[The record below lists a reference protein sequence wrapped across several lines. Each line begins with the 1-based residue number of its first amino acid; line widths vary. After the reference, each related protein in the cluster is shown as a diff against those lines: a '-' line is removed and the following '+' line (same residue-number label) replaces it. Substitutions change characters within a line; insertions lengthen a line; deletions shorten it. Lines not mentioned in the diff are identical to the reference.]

1 MRSIHKLHMF
11 LYYTWSVQ
19 VGPRNAATKSGHRT
33 QVRNVHVAKPPRFTY
48 DLRAQAQ
55 RAMWTGGIALLKVAT
70 ATWASRLRTARVKA
84 LAHVDCGARVKRA
97 RLRRCYCCYVCPVGA
112 HGRRMARATR
122 QCAPLLTLMGPHAH
136 DNNKTN
142 TVRFLML

>member
-1 MRSIHKLHMF
+1 M
-11 LYYTWSVQ
+11 
-19 VGPRNAATKSGHRT
+19 GPRNAATKSGHRT
-33 QVRNVHVAKPPRFTY
+33 QVQNVHVAKPPRFTY

-97 RLRRCYCCYVCPVGA
+97 RLRRCFCCYVCPVGA
-112 HGRRMARATR
+112 HVRRMARAAR
-122 QCAPLLTLMGPHAH
+122 QCAPLLTMMGPHAR
-136 DNNKTN
+136 DKKNGS
-142 TVRFLML
+142 FLNSLTAQCPSQGK